1 MKFLN
6 MKALKVLFL
15 VFASLSCVSVAAQ
28 KTFNPSLRSE
38 LVCDFADWTPA
49 EVEVKGSTQG
59 FAMHG
64 RYAFV
69 MHDKGF
75 CCIFDMK
82 KKAYVNSFFMPGNSG
97 HCNNACFG
105 VEKASKSSKFP
116 LLYIS
121 ECGGT
126 SCCYVTDISLE
137 GSRVVQRIYFDGSGY
152 AGTIDWC
159 LDAKNGFIYTY
170 GGINGDYKLLKK
182 FRLPRLAD
190 SDASEEVHLTDADVL
205 DETRLDKGINI
216 WQGSFVRGRYA
227 FLPDGYPPYDHFL
240 HIVDLEKK
248 EIIVSKNITEL
259 VNEPEGIDIHGK
271 WVYLVLHTPKQPRHS
286 VLHRFSLK

>member
-1 MKFLN
+1 MNTSKLLLT
-6 MKALKVLFL
+6 AVATL
-15 VFASLSCVSVAAQ
+15 ACVAAYAQ
-28 KTFNPSLRSE
+28 KSFSPSLRSE
-38 LVCDFADWTPA
+38 LVCDFADWTP
-49 EVEVKGSTQG
+49 ENVEVKGSTQG

-64 RYAFV
+64 KYAFV

-82 KKAYVNSFFMPGNSG
+82 KKAYVNSFFMPGNTG

-105 VEKASKSSKFP
+105 VEKASKNSKFP

-126 SCCYVTDISLE
+126 SCCYVTDINLE

-170 GGINGDYKLLKK
+170 GGINGGYKLLKK
-182 FRLPRLAD
+182 FKLPKLSD
-190 SDASEEVHLTDADVL
+190 SDASGEVHLTDADVL

-227 FLPDGYPPYDHFL
+227 YLPDGYPPYDHFL
-240 HIVDLEKK
+240 HIVDLQEK

-271 WVYLVLHTPKQPRHS
+271 WVYVVLHTPRQPRHS